1 MNPAPTRKDILSVFA
16 GLRPL
21 AATKEGAK
29 TKEVSRSHKIITS
42 ESGLVSIIGGKW
54 TTYRKM
60 GEDVVE
66 KAEQIMKVPHKKAIQ
81 NILKFT
87 DTEKT

>member
-29 TKEVSRSHKIITS
+29 TKEVSQKPQSNHFRIW
-42 ESGLVSIIGGKW
+42 IGKYYW
-54 TTYRKM
+54 WKM
-60 GEDVVE
+60 DNL
-66 KAEQIMKVPHKKAIQ
+66 P
-81 NILKFT
+81 
-87 DTEKT
+87 